1 MDKGRL
7 TPAWRDYVCDRARYL
22 LYRMVGAILHDPI
35 ALSKTWGKKFAG
47 IDANLIFRLVRS
59 SAASVLE
66 I

>member
-1 MDKGRL
+1 
-7 TPAWRDYVCDRARYL
+7 RARYL